1 MLVTAVALG
10 EVFKRFKLPA
20 IVGQLL
26 AGVILG
32 PTLLNIVEPSESF
45 SLIIDLAVFFLMF
58 LAGLEL
64 RSEDIKSAGRDSLI
78 LSILAFVVPFVGGYI
93 ISDFLGFSL
102 VTSLFI
108 GLTLAITAIPVSAVI
123 LMEFNMLKSKM
134 GSIVMTAGV
143 IDDILSLIAL
153 AVILQLAAEPNGSF
167 EEIEITKL
175 AISGAKIALFLG
187 GMFLLDLI
195 IKKAKHVFY
204 PKASRWVG
212 NLQTKEISFAIL
224 LIIAFSISI
233 LAESVGLHFVIGA
246 FFAGLIIGKD
256 VIGTKNFNKVS
267 TVFSAISFGLLS
279 PIFFAFI
286 GIEFVA
292 QSLVDVLPLF
302 VMLLAVAVGGKIAGG
317 FIGGRIARFSNF
329 ESFTMGNL
337 VNARGMVELIIAT
350 IGLEAGIIDETVF
363 TVIVAIGFIT
373 TVMAP
378 VFARICLKQTTKK

>member
-195 IKKAKHVFY
+195 IKKARHVFY

-224 LIIAFSISI
+224 LIVAFSISI